1 MVKSPYRGYKLKY
14 YIKKEYA
21 DMDMEKYNEWPAKH
35 KGDSN
40 PSKEILKLGKKI
52 TDVAAHMVGGV
63 NANDPESLMRR
74 WQRFVTQ

>member
-1 MVKSPYRGYKLKY
+1 
-14 YIKKEYA
+14 
-21 DMDMEKYNEWPAKH
+21 MDMEKYNEWPAKH

-63 NANDPESLMRR
+63 NANDPEYWGLADVVDERKAQSGLADGA
-74 WQRFVTQ
+74 QQEEHAEGE